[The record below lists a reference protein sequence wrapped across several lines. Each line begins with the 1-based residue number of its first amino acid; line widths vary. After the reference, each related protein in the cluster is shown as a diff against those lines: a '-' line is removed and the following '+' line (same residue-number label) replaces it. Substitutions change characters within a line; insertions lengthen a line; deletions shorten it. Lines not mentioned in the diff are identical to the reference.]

1 MTPDYAK
8 KLALV
13 ANTIRCLSADAI
25 QAANSGHPG
34 LPLGMADVAAVLWL
48 RHLVHDSKDP
58 AWPDR
63 DRFVLSGGHG
73 SMLLYSLLHLAGYGL
88 TLDDLKAF
96 RQCGSKTPGHPEFR
110 HTAGVETSTGPL
122 GQGLA
127 NAVGMALAER
137 MLATRLNTE
146 GEAFSPVDHRTVVF
160 CGDGDLEEGISHEAC
175 SLAGHLKLDRLVAVY
190 DSNAITIEGSTSLST
205 SDDAALRFKAYG
217 WRVIE
222 TDGHDYAAIDRAL
235 SKALKPC
242 GRPTLLICH
251 TVIGKGSP
259 NKQGTAASH
268 GAPLGTDE
276 IRLLKE
282 NLGFDPDKSF
292 VVPDEVRAI
301 FKARMAALHRKSL
314 KWRRDFAAWRTSHPD
329 LAVAWD
335 RHFSGEI
342 PENIESLLP
351 AFDLGKPIATRAAS
365 GKVINALAPAL
376 PQLIGGSA
384 DLAPS
389 NNTEMKGIPFV
400 APGDYSGRNLH
411 FGIRELAMTAV
422 MNGVAVHGGFRIF
435 GGTFFVFSDYCKP
448 ALRISALMK
457 LPVIFV
463 FTHDSFYVG
472 EDGPTHEP
480 VEQIAALRAVP
491 GTTVVRP
498 ADATETAAAWVFALR
513 NTEGPT
519 AILLTRQNLDVL
531 DRSVY
536 PPASLLERGAY
547 TLFQNR
553 EGRPDLLIIAT
564 GSEVHLALAAAK
576 AIDDAVV
583 RVVDM
588 PSRELFERQPAAYRD
603 SVVDPAVT
611 RRLVVEAGVSFGWH
625 KYAGPAG
632 KIIAMEGFGASGPY
646 KELAKL
652 YGFTAENVTAAAR
665 ELLVAAN

>member
-1 MTPDYAK
+1 MGNYETMA
-8 KLALV
+8 LA
-13 ANTIRCLSADAI
+13 ANTIRCLAADAV

-34 LPLGMADVAAVLWL
+34 LPMGMADVAALLWL
-48 RHLVHDSKDP
+48 KYLSHDPKDP

-73 SMLLYSLLHLAGYGL
+73 STLLYSLLHLAGYGL

-110 HTAGVETSTGPL
+110 HTPGVETSTGPL

-137 MLATRLNTE
+137 MLAARFNAGGE
-146 GEAFSPVDHRTVVF
+146 GFQPVDHRTVVF

-175 SLAGHLKLDRLVAVY
+175 SLAGHLKLERLVAVY

-222 TDGHDYAAIDRAL
+222 TDGHDFAAIDKAFR
-235 SKALKPC
+235 KALKPC
-242 GRPTLLICH
+242 GKPTLLIAR

-259 NKQGTAASH
+259 NKQGSASCH
-268 GAPLGTDE
+268 GAPLGADE
-276 IRLLKE
+276 IRLLKQ

-292 VVPDEVRAI
+292 FVPDEVYAAFKSRA
-301 FKARMAALHRKSL
+301 AALHRRSL
-314 KWRRDFAAWRTSHPD
+314 KWRRDFAAWRKTHPD

-342 PENIESLLP
+342 PENLESLLP
-351 AFDLGKPIATRAAS
+351 SFDLEKPIATRAAS

-435 GGTFFVFSDYCKP
+435 GGTFFVFSDYCRP
-448 ALRISALMK
+448 ALRMSALMK
-457 LPVIFV
+457 LPVVFV

-480 VEQIAALRAVP
+480 VEQIAALRAIP
-491 GTTVVRP
+491 GVTVLRP

-519 AILLTRQNLDVL
+519 AILLTRQNLDVI
-531 DRSVY
+531 DRAAF
-536 PPASLLERGAY
+536 PPASLLEKGAY
-547 TLFQNR
+547 TLYQNG
-553 EGRPDLLIIAT
+553 EGRPDLIILAT

-632 KIIAMEGFGASGPY
+632 RILSMEGFGASGPY

-652 YGFTAENVTAAAR
+652 YGFTAENVTALARDLLAAGK
-665 ELLVAAN
+665 